1 MWGGSS
7 RPARGCGIVLLTG
20 AHVVSW
26 LVPLMRYL
34 TLFAVVSLIAA
45 VAWTNLQPSVP
56 LPEHVPDA
64 APVEPDAELVEPDPA
79 PEVDPGPP
87 VVIAV
92 TDGNE
97 MIGVDPGAGVVEP
110 ATEEDVAVAEPDTT
124 IPAVIDVVPVVPV
137 VSVEPDVPVV
147 TDVTDAPDTPDMP
160 DVAAVPPV
168 IETTDEPEIPP
179 VQRGRQLVGQIM
191 DTAGGP
197 LPHVQIR
204 LTDRDGSLPVRLIT
218 ADANGI
224 FLAAGLLPGQYALAI
239 VQRSVP
245 GHIARPVAL
254 GRCRVGD
261 EPPGF
266 GSVCVDMLD
275 TTRVTTVDVVLP
287 FASIV
292 QGRVLGVDGEPAE
305 GALVRAVSRVPRFER
320 VNELVR
326 TDARGQYTLRLVA
339 GPYELQVVARGGDHD
354 GPLAC
359 ALRTDVEEGAL
370 QLLEVI
376 DFSSPDSLPSIAA
389 VPPAPVVADSADEL
403 RLWPVTA
410 SAPAPGR
417 EYAISAGLVSVTLE
431 GRVMTRWGESVESVI
446 VACFNAAG
454 DEVARAASDAT
465 GTYTLIDVP
474 VGRATIRIGM
484 IDVPDALATPLL
496 HRPDPLIVDIPAAS
510 PRAVIE
516 DVIVDVDRVFR
527 VAGRVEIDASALA
540 VFQMQLIERD
550 EVLATLTESRVRRTF
565 LSGLQLTVGRMGERR
580 SDRRPVFVEDDG
592 SFRWSTLLPSG
603 DVAFRL
609 EARSDR
615 LGGIYAGRVIRPVT
629 PAGVTTT
636 EIVIEYPVEDR

>member
-1 MWGGSS
+1 
-7 RPARGCGIVLLTG
+7 
-20 AHVVSW
+20 
-26 LVPLMRYL
+26 MRYL
-34 TLFAVVSLIAA
+34 TLFAVVSLIVA

-56 LPEHVPDA
+56 SPVHAPDA
-64 APVEPDAELVEPDPA
+64 APVEPDAELVEPEPTPETA
-79 PEVDPGPP
+79 PDPP

-92 TDGNE
+92 ADGNE

-110 ATEEDVAVAEPDTT
+110 ATEADVAVAEPDT
-124 IPAVIDVVPVVPV
+124 IVPAVIDIVPVVPV
-137 VSVEPDVPVV
+137 EPEVPVV
-147 TDVTDAPDTPDMP
+147 TDVPDVTGAPDTPGMP
-160 DVAAVPPV
+160 DVAALPPV
-168 IETTDEPEIPP
+168 IETTEVPEIPP

-191 DTAGGP
+191 DTAGGA

-204 LTDRDGSLPVRLIT
+204 LTDRDGALPVRLIT

-224 FLAAGLLPGQYALAI
+224 FVATGLQPGQYVLAI

-275 TTRVTTVDVVLP
+275 TTKVTTVDVVLP
-287 FASIV
+287 FVSIV
-292 QGRVLGVDGEPAE
+292 KGRVLGVDGEPAD

-354 GPLAC
+354 GQLAC
-359 ALRTDVEEGAL
+359 SQRIDVVEGAL
-370 QLLEVI
+370 QLLDVI
-376 DFSSPDSLPSIAA
+376 DFSSPESLPSIIAPTSA
-389 VPPAPVVADSADEL
+389 PAVADAADEL

-446 VACFNAAG
+446 VACFDAAG

-465 GTYTLIDVP
+465 GTYTLVDVP

-484 IDVPDALATPLL
+484 VDVPDELATPLL
-496 HRPDPLIVDIPAAS
+496 HRPEPLIVDIPAAS

-516 DVIVDVDRVFR
+516 DVIVDVARVFR

-550 EVLATLTESRVRRTF
+550 EVLASLPEARVRRTF
-565 LSGLQLTVGRMGERR
+565 LSGLQLTVSRMGERR
-580 SDRRPVFVEDDG
+580 GDRRPVFVEDDG
-592 SFRWSTLLPSG
+592 SFLWSTPLPSG
-603 DVAFRL
+603 DVAFLL
-609 EARSDR
+609 ESRSDR
-615 LGGIYAGRVIRPVT
+615 LGAIYAGRVIRPVT

-636 EIVIEYPVEDR
+636 EIVIEYPVGDLESRSGDH